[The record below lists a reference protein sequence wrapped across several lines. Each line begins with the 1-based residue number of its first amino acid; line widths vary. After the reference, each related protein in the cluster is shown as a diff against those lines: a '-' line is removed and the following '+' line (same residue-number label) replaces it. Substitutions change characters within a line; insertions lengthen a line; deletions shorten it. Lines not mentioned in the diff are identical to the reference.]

1 RLLYIHIALFCF
13 PGRLRT
19 ERIHA
24 NWRYQPSESS
34 NNNYHGIKCVEHCH
48 MSVLISLLRQVTNK
62 ATILYIHSSKE
73 QNKPSFYVLFIFGL
87 YQHFFSCFV
96 LLLLSSPNNRHYGFG
111 SELFANAI
119 FVM

>member
-1 RLLYIHIALFCF
+1 MQIGGTNHLNPH
-13 PGRLRT
+13 
-19 ERIHA
+19 
-24 NWRYQPSESS
+24 
-34 NNNYHGIKCVEHCH
+34 NNYHGIKCFEHCH